1 MRKIDRTKR
10 RPTDE
15 EMLYLYRSYRYRFNS
30 AFYKA
35 EGKKFPKFDEW
46 KQNEYKNR
54 FEFVI
59 GFNTKQPW
67 VYDNVWDSYI
77 DPPSKVLD
85 RLPNWRDDDN
95 KWYEELQAEVSKD
108 PEWLYD
114 RDYWYEGEV
123 EI

>member
-85 RLPNWRDDDN
+85 KLPNWRNDDN

-114 RDYWYEGEV
+114 RDYWYNGEV

>member
-1 MRKIDRTKR
+1 MRKIDRTER

-15 EMLYLYRSYRYRFNS
+15 EMLYLYRSYRYRFNN

-85 RLPNWRDDDN
+85 KLPNWRNDDN

-114 RDYWYEGEV
+114 RDYWYNGEV

>member
-85 RLPNWRDDDN
+85 KLPNWRNDDN

-114 RDYWYEGEV
+114 RDYWYDGEV

>member
-1 MRKIDRTKR
+1 MRKIDRTKK
-10 RPTDE
+10 RPTEE
-15 EMLYLYRSYRYRFNS
+15 EMLYLYRSYRYRYNRT
-30 AFYKA
+30 FYKLK
-35 EGKKFPKFDEW
+35 EKNFPKFDEW

-77 DPPSKVLD
+77 DPPSEVLD
-85 RLPNWRDDDN
+85 RLPDWRDGDE
-95 KWYEELQAEVSKD
+95 WYKELNEEVSKD

-114 RDYWYEGEV
+114 RDYWYDGEV